1 MIFFPAIDLKD
12 GQCVRLYQGDME
24 RVTVFGEDPA
34 GLDALD
40 GMVEALEERVIK
52 AGKPFL
58 GICVGMQLMA
68 SMGREHQ
75 NTPGLNWLEG
85 EVVALDPSDKTLKI
99 PHMGWNNLE
108 FLAPLHPIFQGIPVN
123 AHVYF
128 VHSYGFSPATR
139 SRFGYCREDVAQN
152 GRHLCTFLTSIDC
165 SRSLVPYLVS
175 THCPLSPVFFQLSP
189 LSLAMR

>member
-40 GMVEALEERVIK
+40 GMVEALEEQVIK

-85 EVVALDPSDKTLKI
+85 EVVAIDPYDKTLKNHHI
-99 PHMGWNNLE
+99 GWNNHE
-108 FLAPLHPIFQGIPVN
+108 FLAPLHPVFEGIPVG

-128 VHSYGFSPATR
+128 VHSYGFSPA
-139 SRFGYCREDVAQN
+139 DPKHV
-152 GRHLCTFLTSIDC
+152 
-165 SRSLVPYLVS
+165 
-175 THCPLSPVFFQLSP
+175 
-189 LSLAMR
+189 LASVDYGGQTTAAG

>member
-1 MIFFPAIDLKD
+1 M
-12 GQCVRLYQGDME
+12 RLYQGDME

-40 GMVEALEERVIK
+40 GMVEALEEQVIK

-68 SMGREHQ
+68 SIGREHQ

-85 EVVALDPSDKTLKI
+85 EVVALDSSDKTLKI

-108 FLAPLHPIFQGIPVN
+108 FHAPLHPIFQGIPVG

-128 VHSYGFSPATR
+128 VHSYGFPRPIRNTFSPSSITD
-139 SRFGYCREDVAQN
+139 RETCAPPP
-152 GRHLCTFLTSIDC
+152 R
-165 SRSLVPYLVS
+165 
-175 THCPLSPVFFQLSP
+175 PLSAPRVKLG
-189 LSLAMR
+189 

>member
-1 MIFFPAIDLKD
+1 MVLQSISASVINSPASAPSAD
-12 GQCVRLYQGDME
+12 CR
-24 RVTVFGEDPA
+24 R

-52 AGKPFL
+52 VGKPFL

-85 EVVALDPSDKTLKI
+85 EVVALDSSDKTLKN
-99 PHMGWNNLE
+99 PHIGWNNIE
-108 FLAPLHPIFQGIPVN
+108 FLAPLHPIFEGIPVG

-128 VHSYGFSPATR
+128 VHSYGFSPA
-139 SRFGYCREDVAQN
+139 DPKHV
-152 GRHLCTFLTSIDC
+152 
-165 SRSLVPYLVS
+165 
-175 THCPLSPVFFQLSP
+175 
-189 LSLAMR
+189 LASVDYGGQTTAAG

>member
-40 GMVEALEERVIK
+40 GMVEALEEQIIK

-75 NTPGLNWLEG
+75 NTPGLNLLEG
-85 EVVALDPSDKTLKI
+85 EVVALDSSDKTLKY
-99 PHMGWNNLE
+99 PHM
-108 FLAPLHPIFQGIPVN
+108 
-123 AHVYF
+123 
-128 VHSYGFSPATR
+128 
-139 SRFGYCREDVAQN
+139 
-152 GRHLCTFLTSIDC
+152 
-165 SRSLVPYLVS
+165 
-175 THCPLSPVFFQLSP
+175 
-189 LSLAMR
+189 

>member
-24 RVTVFGEDPA
+24 WITAFADCRR

-40 GMVEALEERVIK
+40 GMVEALEEQVIK

-85 EVVALDPSDKTLKI
+85 EVVALDPSYKTLKI

-108 FLAPLHPIFQGIPVN
+108 FHAPLHPIFEGIPVG

-128 VHSYGFSPATR
+128 VHSYGFSPAN
-139 SRFGYCREDVAQN
+139 SKHV
-152 GRHLCTFLTSIDC
+152 
-165 SRSLVPYLVS
+165 
-175 THCPLSPVFFQLSP
+175 
-189 LSLAMR
+189 LASVDYGGQITAAG

>member
-24 RVTVFGEDPA
+24 RVTVFADCRR

-40 GMVEALEERVIK
+40 GMVEALEEQVIK

-75 NTPGLNWLEG
+75 NTPGINWLEG
-85 EVVALDPSDKTLKI
+85 EVVVLDSSNKTLKI
-99 PHMGWNNLE
+99 PHIGWTNL
-108 FLAPLHPIFQGIPVN
+108 
-123 AHVYF
+123 
-128 VHSYGFSPATR
+128 
-139 SRFGYCREDVAQN
+139 
-152 GRHLCTFLTSIDC
+152 
-165 SRSLVPYLVS
+165 
-175 THCPLSPVFFQLSP
+175 
-189 LSLAMR
+189 

>member
-24 RVTVFGEDPA
+24 RVTVFGDDPA

-75 NTPGLNWLEG
+75 NTQGLNWLEK
-85 EVVALDPSDKTLKI
+85 EMVALDP
-99 PHMGWNNLE
+99 
-108 FLAPLHPIFQGIPVN
+108 
-123 AHVYF
+123 
-128 VHSYGFSPATR
+128 
-139 SRFGYCREDVAQN
+139 
-152 GRHLCTFLTSIDC
+152 
-165 SRSLVPYLVS
+165 
-175 THCPLSPVFFQLSP
+175 
-189 LSLAMR
+189 